1 MLLPAVS
8 MRFRCID
15 DDTREALLCVPQAEP
30 SETSSCVIGS
40 SRASVFEQPSARGA
54 LQVTAAVCRAADQL
68 TSLELDAATVRR
80 ETVEGD
86 LLAVRPALLVGP
98 DSMLARLRQLRR
110 LRLPFTAEVR
120 GAFLVECY
128 EAD

>member
-1 MLLPAVS
+1 LAP
-8 MRFRCID
+8 
-15 DDTREALLCVPQAEP
+15 
-30 SETSSCVIGS
+30 
-40 SRASVFEQPSARGA
+40 SRARLFEQMSAHAA

-68 TSLELDAATVRR
+68 TSLELDAGAVRR

-110 LRLPFTAEVR
+110 LRLPFTAEVG
-120 GAFLVECY
+120 GAFLVEYY
-128 EAD
+128 ETD

>member
-1 MLLPAVS
+1 M
-8 MRFRCID
+8 
-15 DDTREALLCVPQAEP
+15 
-30 SETSSCVIGS
+30 
-40 SRASVFEQPSARGA
+40 SAHGA

-68 TSLELDAATVRR
+68 TSLELDAGAVRR

-110 LRLPFTAEVR
+110 LRLPFTAEVG
-120 GAFLVECY
+120 GAFLVEYY
-128 EAD
+128 ETD